1 MTRREFIAAV
11 SAAGLLPSRGS
22 ASTPFPV
29 HYAKPN
35 PYDAVLRYVD
45 AGSDE
50 FKGEKEAMELEA
62 RLERIFAGRD
72 TAPVGLSAWM
82 ARRGEIRTARFYALP
97 DSRVRYEIKTE
108 TQYHTGVWQLPDFTT
123 VTERSVTSL
132 KPYFRDVTEH
142 MFGGVESFRDQL
154 IPGNP
159 YWRSRLDS
167 ACGIDVYGN
176 QGIAVA
182 DIDNDGVDEIYV
194 CQPGGLPNRLYKIRA
209 DAAGDVTAED
219 ITERSGLG
227 VLDETTCAL
236 FADFSNSGR
245 QDAVVLRSSGPLLFL
260 NRGDG
265 TFVEQRDA
273 FQFKATPQGSFT
285 GMAAADF
292 DRDGRLDLYLCCYIY
307 FQSED
312 QYQYPAPYQDARNG
326 PPNFLFRNRAAPGI
340 AADRPT
346 LRFEDVTAETGM
358 NENNDRFSFAPAWC
372 DFDGDGWPDLFVAN
386 DFGRGNLYRNRN
398 GHFHDEA
405 AKAGLDGAGPGMSAA
420 WFDYDGDG
428 RPDLYVSDMWTAPGQ
443 RVIRDPAFQ
452 PAARDAEAF
461 RRHTKGN
468 CLYRNKG
475 DGTFEETGAVE
486 NVEMGRWAWGSGGFD
501 WDLDGVPEILIGTG
515 MVTNQPDRAATVRE
529 RTPADL
535 NSFFWRQVVAKTPE
549 KQRAAADYENGWN
562 ALNQLIRED
571 YSWNGREPNVFY
583 VKENGRYRDAS
594 GVSGL
599 DFADDTRTFAVTDFD
614 GDGIPDLV
622 LKNRLGP
629 QLRAMQNDSSG
640 ARKAIAISLR
650 GTKSNRDAIGARVE
664 VNGQTQ
670 HLSAGSGFLSQH
682 SKRLHFGLAG
692 QPLAHV
698 KITWP
703 SGAMQQ
709 ATGLEPGFVYTI
721 VESSSEHV
729 ATPFR
734 SRKLLP
740 ASVLPGKND
749 PEFGDTWLLE
759 PVPTPDRRTAK
770 GASAFVMLHA
780 GDAPKMPPG
789 VPTELVMIDLK
800 TEKDDV
806 AAAYSLFRRYL
817 FEYRRDLSLPWVL
830 LVDGESRAHK
840 VYAEIPTAAQMRGDL
855 ARIGQSHA
863 LALPFAGKYY
873 LTPRRNYF
881 KLGAAFYWAGYPALA
896 LPYLAETLR
905 TRPDNWK
912 ALQAM
917 ARIQLE
923 LGRDKD
929 ALASFQK
936 VVDIRSD
943 YPPAFVGAG
952 EAYAKQD
959 DKTNAQRMFQRA
971 LALDAKCADAMNQLG
986 LLAAGS
992 NDLAGARRWFQQA
1005 IQAQQDHPGAINNLG
1020 VLYAKM
1026 GQPNDSIAAFRYGIE
1041 MNPDDDELYLNLA
1054 RIYVTMGQR
1063 EQARAVLN
1071 ALMEQKPGSATAT
1084 RALRELEAR

>member
-11 SAAGLLPSRGS
+11 TAAGLADSKAS

-29 HYAKPN
+29 HYARPN
-35 PYDAVLRYVD
+35 PYDAVLRYID
-45 AGSDE
+45 PGSDE
-50 FKGEKEAMELEA
+50 FQGEKDALELEA
-62 RLERIFAGRD
+62 RLERIFAGQ
-72 TAPVGLSAWM
+72 VGREAVPANLTAWM
-82 ARRGEIRTARFYALP
+82 ERRGEIRAARFYALP
-97 DSRVRYEIKTE
+97 EARVRYEIKTE
-108 TQYHTGVWQLPDFTT
+108 TGYHTGVWQLPDFK
-123 VTERSVTSL
+123 VVSEHVMSSP
-132 KPYFRDVTEH
+132 KPYFRDVTGH
-142 MFGGVESFRDQL
+142 VFGALDSFREQL
-154 IPGNP
+154 LPGNP
-159 YWRSRLDS
+159 YWRARLDS

-209 DAAGDVTAED
+209 DGTAED

-245 QDAVVLRSSGPLLFL
+245 QDVVVLRSSGPLYFL

-273 FQFKATPQGSFT
+273 FEFKTTPQGSFT

-326 PPNFLFRNRAAPGI
+326 PPNFLFRNRGSLHGS
-340 AADRPT
+340 T
-346 LRFEDVTAETGM
+346 RFEDVTAETGM
-358 NENNDRFSFAPAWC
+358 NDNNDRFSFAPAWC
-372 DFDGDGWPDLFVAN
+372 DFDGDGWPDLYVAN

-398 GHFHDEA
+398 GHFQDEA

-443 RVIRDPAFQ
+443 RVIGDPAFK
-452 PAARDAEAF
+452 PAAHDPEAF

-468 CLYRNKG
+468 SLYRNKG
-475 DGTFEETGAVE
+475 DGTFEETSALEG
-486 NVEMGRWAWGSGGFD
+486 VEMGRWAWSSGGFD
-501 WDLDGVPEILIGTG
+501 WDLDGIPEILIGAG
-515 MVTNQPDRAATVRE
+515 MLTNRSPK
-529 RTPADL
+529 DL
-535 NSFFWRQVVAKTPE
+535 NSFFWRQVVARTPE
-549 KQRAAADYENGWN
+549 QQRAAPDYENGWS

-583 VKENGRYRDAS
+583 VRRNNSGYRDAS

-599 DFADDTRTFAVTDFD
+599 DFADDTRTFATTDFD

-629 QLRAMQNDSSG
+629 QIRAMQNDCSG
-640 ARKAIAISLR
+640 ARKAIAISLT

-664 VNGQTQ
+664 VNGRVQYLT
-670 HLSAGSGFLSQH
+670 AGSGFLSQQT
-682 SKRLHFGLAG
+682 KKLHFGLAG
-692 QPLAHV
+692 QAVAHV

-703 SGAMQQ
+703 SGAIEEVS
-709 ATGLEPGFVYTI
+709 GLEPGYRYAI
-721 VESSSEHV
+721 VEGSTEH
-729 ATPFR
+729 ARTQFR
-734 SRKLLP
+734 PRRLLP
-740 ASVLPGKND
+740 ASVLRGKND
-749 PEFGDTWLLE
+749 PEFGDTWLLD

-770 GASAFVMLHA
+770 GASGFVVLHS
-780 GDAPKMPPG
+780 GERPKMPPG
-789 VPTELVMIDLK
+789 VPAELIDLSIGQNH
-800 TEKDDV
+800 V

-817 FEYRRDLSLPWVL
+817 FEYRTDLSVPLVL
-830 LVDGESRAHK
+830 LVDGEGRARK
-840 VYAEIPTAAQMRGDL
+840 VYAEIPSAAQMRGDL
-855 ARIGQSHA
+855 ARIDESHT

-873 LTPRRNYF
+873 LNPRRNYF
-881 KLGAAFYWAGYPALA
+881 KLGAAFYWAGYPDRA
-896 LPYLAETLR
+896 LPYLAETVR
-905 TRPDNWK
+905 TRPENWK

-923 LGRDKD
+923 LGRTAD
-929 ALASFQK
+929 ALASFQQVIDRK
-936 VVDIRSD
+936 ND

-952 EAYAKQD
+952 EVYLKQD
-959 DKTNAQRMFQRA
+959 DKTNARRMFERA
-971 LALDAKCADAMNQLG
+971 MDLDPKCADAMNQLG

-992 NDLAGARRWFQQA
+992 SDLAGARRWFQQA
-1005 IQAQQDHPGAINNLG
+1005 IKAQQDHPGAINNLG

-1026 GQPNDSIAAFRYGIE
+1026 GQPDDSIAAFRYGIK

-1054 RIYVTMGQR
+1054 RIYVTMGER
-1063 EQARAVLN
+1063 EKARAVLN
-1071 ALMEQKPGSATAT
+1071 QLLEQKPGNAIATK
-1084 RALRELEAR
+1084 ALGELEAK